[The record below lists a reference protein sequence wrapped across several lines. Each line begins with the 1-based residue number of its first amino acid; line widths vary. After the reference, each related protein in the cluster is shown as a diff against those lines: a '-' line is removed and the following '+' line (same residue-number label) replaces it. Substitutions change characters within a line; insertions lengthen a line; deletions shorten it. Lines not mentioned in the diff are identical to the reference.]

1 MNLADLKH
9 FTDRRWD
16 EDLVPRL
23 VEYVKVPAKS
33 PGFDASWAAHG
44 HLQAVVKEAH
54 AWAAAQKIKGL
65 NLEIVALEGKT
76 PCIFFDVPATGT
88 FGNAKTVLF
97 YGHLDKQP
105 EMVGWREGLGP
116 WKPVVEDGKL
126 YGRGS
131 ADDGYAIYA
140 ALTIVAALDAQGTPR
155 PRCVGIIETCEESGS
170 PDLPAYLD
178 LLAPRFGDVA
188 LVAGLDSGCG
198 NYEQLWVTTSLRG
211 LVGGTFTP
219 TFPPSVCSRRRR
231 RARSSATRCGKSFLG
246 SAATTGPPLKMR
258 LTRTRCPRLPIRSK
272 ASSRARGAR
281 RCRSPVRRASRAWTR
296 RATCCGPRPPS
307 SCRCACRPPSTA
319 SVPPRP

>member
-116 WKPVVEDGKL
+116 WKPVVEDGPPT
-126 YGRGS
+126 S
-131 ADDGYAIYA
+131 
-140 ALTIVAALDAQGTPR
+140 
-155 PRCVGIIETCEESGS
+155 TC
-170 PDLPAYLD
+170 
-178 LLAPRFGDVA
+178 
-188 LVAGLDSGCG
+188 
-198 NYEQLWVTTSLRG
+198 W
-211 LVGGTFTP
+211 
-219 TFPPSVCSRRRR
+219 R
-231 RARSSATRCGKSFLG
+231 RALAMWRSSPAWTPA
-246 SAATTGPPLKMR
+246 AATT
-258 LTRTRCPRLPIRSK
+258 
-272 ASSRARGAR
+272 
-281 RCRSPVRRASRAWTR
+281 
-296 RATCCGPRPPS
+296 S
-307 SCRCACRPPSTA
+307 SCG
-319 SVPPRP
+319 